1 MTRLRV
7 ADTFRGL
14 EELVFAAVAVA
25 LPLLMVGTLAG

>member
-1 MTRLRV
+1 MIKLRI

-14 EELVFAAVAVA
+14 EEFVFAAVAVA